1 MTSTSGLVQV
11 GTPAEIP
18 VEKNTTYTISAYVK
32 TTGMASSGDGICLV
46 VDSPGRSR
54 FSEKIKGNTN
64 WRRIEM
70 TFTTQSDVTCLKI
83 FARLQS
89 KGTAYVDCIQLEKQP
104 TASRY
109 NLIENGDFTQAGSTD
124 AAPYGWNPGDGS
136 WVEMQ
141 EGTNPINVLSYM
153 YTIQGDPT
161 KNKRLLQNVSAQGK
175 KGDVYTLGGW
185 VMGDSVPA
193 TEDDRMFGI
202 IGQFNYTD
210 GTSKQVKVTFDS
222 DLKNDLIWQYVC
234 DRMVAEKDYNSITVV
249 LAFDHNANQVW
260 FDKIQ
265 LVKDEFGESYTYDSD
280 GNVIS
285 VQDLRSK
292 NTTYEYSNNNLTR
305 AVLPGGA
312 SVTYSYDDYH
322 NVKTAST
329 KAGVTSQFGYDEYGN
344 NTSVK
349 VVNPSAPSG
358 SVMEANA
365 SYTADGSYLTQII
378 DVNRKNT
385 VYDYNE
391 NTGVLNSVR
400 GPLDTF
406 PTKTNYSYD
415 SMDRLTEVSKNVNG
429 TSNVKYT
436 YDGDHLKN
444 LYHSNTS
451 TIGTTYAFSY
461 GSFDLL
467 TKVMVGNK
475 TLITNSYDTA
485 GKTFH
490 KTKATYGNGNSVAYT
505 YDKSD
510 RLTAVMYDGN
520 SSHKVEYTYDSED
533 NLGVVTDKRN
543 NLTQRYQYDLSGR
556 LTSVTQS
563 GSAYRKQNFLYDES
577 NNLLGYDENVGG
589 IDFNARYY
597 YDDDNRQNHYNI
609 GSIDKTWEYDN
620 YGRLY
625 NITTLYGNKTV
636 IMTTLFHENPADG
649 YVSPHVISWTNTT
662 ASGKKNYD
670 YAYDWAGNITMVRT
684 GGKTTTYAYDRL
696 HQLTRENNQAAGKT
710 WVYTYDTG
718 GNILTKKEYAYTTG
732 TPGTVQ
738 KTIYYSYGNS
748 QWKDLLTSYNGKT
761 ILSDSI
767 GNMTSDGTWNYTW
780 EHGRQL
786 AGQTKSGTTITYS
799 YDASGMRLKKTVNG
813 TDFNYAYNG
822 NLLTHMSSSS
832 EYAHIRYDAQGLPVH
847 IQYKKGSSAPEE
859 YYYMFNAQGDVV
871 ALVDGTGKVVVEYSY
886 DAWGQPLTITG
897 SMKDTLGKAN
907 PLRYRCYVYDEET
920 GMYYMGGRYYK
931 PEMCRWIS
939 AEPNVDMAG
948 FDSGAGLIQY
958 NVYAYCANNPIN
970 NFDPTGEFMIS
981 TAVLVGIGIGALV
994 GGIIGGIYGY
1004 NKAQKEGADK
1014 GDYWKYVVGYAV
1026 VGAIVGGVAGGV
1038 VGYGTGVAL
1047 GAKFSGGLTA
1057 KSISKALS
1065 SVGKNTV
1072 HHIMQEK
1079 HAWGNVLKDV
1089 SWNSVKN
1096 LIKKT
1101 MKNGATRLIKDQ
1113 GKTKVYESVYNNIVV
1128 RYAVVNGNIRISD
1141 AWVRTR

>member
-1 MTSTSGLVQV
+1 
-11 GTPAEIP
+11 
-18 VEKNTTYTISAYVK
+18 
-32 TTGMASSGDGICLV
+32 
-46 VDSPGRSR
+46 
-54 FSEKIKGNTN
+54 
-64 WRRIEM
+64 
-70 TFTTQSDVTCLKI
+70 
-83 FARLQS
+83 
-89 KGTAYVDCIQLEKQP
+89 
-104 TASRY
+104 
-109 NLIENGDFTQAGSTD
+109 
-124 AAPYGWNPGDGS
+124 
-136 WVEMQ
+136 
-141 EGTNPINVLSYM
+141 
-153 YTIQGDPT
+153 
-161 KNKRLLQNVSAQGK
+161 
-175 KGDVYTLGGW
+175 
-185 VMGDSVPA
+185 
-193 TEDDRMFGI
+193 
-202 IGQFNYTD
+202 
-210 GTSKQVKVTFDS
+210 
-222 DLKNDLIWQYVC
+222 
-234 DRMVAEKDYNSITVV
+234 
-249 LAFDHNANQVW
+249 
-260 FDKIQ
+260 
-265 LVKDEFGESYTYDSD
+265 
-280 GNVIS
+280 
-285 VQDLRSK
+285 
-292 NTTYEYSNNNLTR
+292 
-305 AVLPGGA
+305 
-312 SVTYSYDDYH
+312 
-322 NVKTAST
+322 
-329 KAGVTSQFGYDEYGN
+329 
-344 NTSVK
+344 
-349 VVNPSAPSG
+349 
-358 SVMEANA
+358 
-365 SYTADGSYLTQII
+365 
-378 DVNRKNT
+378 
-385 VYDYNE
+385 
-391 NTGVLNSVR
+391 
-400 GPLDTF
+400 
-406 PTKTNYSYD
+406 
-415 SMDRLTEVSKNVNG
+415 
-429 TSNVKYT
+429 
-436 YDGDHLKN
+436 
-444 LYHSNTS
+444 
-451 TIGTTYAFSY
+451 
-461 GSFDLL
+461 
-467 TKVMVGNK
+467 MVGNK

-520 SSHKVEYTYDSED
+520 RSHKVEYTYDSED

-662 ASGKKNYD
+662 VSGKKNYD

-847 IQYKKGSSAPEE
+847 IQYKKGSSTPEE

-920 GMYYMGGRYYK
+920 GLYY
-931 PEMCRWIS
+931 
-939 AEPNVDMAG
+939 
-948 FDSGAGLIQY
+948 
-958 NVYAYCANNPIN
+958 
-970 NFDPTGEFMIS
+970 
-981 TAVLVGIGIGALV
+981 
-994 GGIIGGIYGY
+994 
-1004 NKAQKEGADK
+1004 
-1014 GDYWKYVVGYAV
+1014 
-1026 VGAIVGGVAGGV
+1026 
-1038 VGYGTGVAL
+1038 L
-1047 GAKFSGGLTA
+1047 GS
-1057 KSISKALS
+1057 
-1065 SVGKNTV
+1065 
-1072 HHIMQEK
+1072 
-1079 HAWGNVLKDV
+1079 
-1089 SWNSVKN
+1089 
-1096 LIKKT
+1096 
-1101 MKNGATRLIKDQ
+1101 R
-1113 GKTKVYESVYNNIVV
+1113 
-1128 RYAVVNGNIRISD
+1128 
-1141 AWVRTR
+1141 

>member
-1 MTSTSGLVQV
+1 M
-11 GTPAEIP
+11 
-18 VEKNTTYTISAYVK
+18 
-32 TTGMASSGDGICLV
+32 
-46 VDSPGRSR
+46 
-54 FSEKIKGNTN
+54 
-64 WRRIEM
+64 
-70 TFTTQSDVTCLKI
+70 
-83 FARLQS
+83 
-89 KGTAYVDCIQLEKQP
+89 
-104 TASRY
+104 
-109 NLIENGDFTQAGSTD
+109 
-124 AAPYGWNPGDGS
+124 
-136 WVEMQ
+136 
-141 EGTNPINVLSYM
+141 
-153 YTIQGDPT
+153 
-161 KNKRLLQNVSAQGK
+161 
-175 KGDVYTLGGW
+175 
-185 VMGDSVPA
+185 
-193 TEDDRMFGI
+193 
-202 IGQFNYTD
+202 
-210 GTSKQVKVTFDS
+210 
-222 DLKNDLIWQYVC
+222 
-234 DRMVAEKDYNSITVV
+234 
-249 LAFDHNANQVW
+249 
-260 FDKIQ
+260 IQ

-349 VVNPSAPSG
+349 VVNPSDSSG

-520 SSHKVEYTYDSED
+520 RSHKVEYTYDSED

-625 NITTLYGNKTV
+625 NITTLYDNKTV

-696 HQLTRENNQAAGKT
+696 HQLTRENNQAVGKT

-767 GNMTSDGTWNYTW
+767 GNMTSDGTWN
-780 EHGRQL
+780 
-786 AGQTKSGTTITYS
+786 
-799 YDASGMRLKKTVNG
+799 
-813 TDFNYAYNG
+813 
-822 NLLTHMSSSS
+822 
-832 EYAHIRYDAQGLPVH
+832 
-847 IQYKKGSSAPEE
+847 
-859 YYYMFNAQGDVV
+859 
-871 ALVDGTGKVVVEYSY
+871 
-886 DAWGQPLTITG
+886 
-897 SMKDTLGKAN
+897 
-907 PLRYRCYVYDEET
+907 
-920 GMYYMGGRYYK
+920 
-931 PEMCRWIS
+931 
-939 AEPNVDMAG
+939 
-948 FDSGAGLIQY
+948 
-958 NVYAYCANNPIN
+958 
-970 NFDPTGEFMIS
+970 
-981 TAVLVGIGIGALV
+981 
-994 GGIIGGIYGY
+994 
-1004 NKAQKEGADK
+1004 
-1014 GDYWKYVVGYAV
+1014 
-1026 VGAIVGGVAGGV
+1026 
-1038 VGYGTGVAL
+1038 
-1047 GAKFSGGLTA
+1047 
-1057 KSISKALS
+1057 
-1065 SVGKNTV
+1065 
-1072 HHIMQEK
+1072 
-1079 HAWGNVLKDV
+1079 
-1089 SWNSVKN
+1089 
-1096 LIKKT
+1096 
-1101 MKNGATRLIKDQ
+1101 
-1113 GKTKVYESVYNNIVV
+1113 
-1128 RYAVVNGNIRISD
+1128 
-1141 AWVRTR
+1141 